1 VELLMQSITLEVIFP
16 LLTSLLFHEGYTSIE
31 GRGDY
36 FPRWCVVH
44 EEEEDGSFCKKL
56 YKEREEEK
64 GLIQTRCSEN

>member
-1 VELLMQSITLEVIFP
+1 MQSITLEMVFP
-16 LLTSLLFHEGYTSIE
+16 SLTSLLFHKRYTSIE

-36 FPRWCVVH
+36 FSRWCVMH

-56 YKEREEEK
+56 LEEGEE